1 MSADSRSR
9 GANGCGC
16 LSGGC
21 LGLVVVLVILLGGIG
36 AVGFIFYQKAREYT
50 SAEPVPVPVYQAS
63 PEKLREV
70 SSRVDL
76 FKQMERNPDSK
87 QFFSRVKS
95 LKIQGDHVRIQIIPG
110 TASGSGE
117 NYKGFNQQ

>member
-76 FKQMERNPDSK
+76 FKKAVDANQGAELELSADDINSLIADS
-87 QFFSRVKS
+87 
-95 LKIQGDHVRIQIIPG
+95 DY
-110 TASGSGE
+110 
-117 NYKGFNQQ
+117 NGFNQQ